1 MKESVTV
8 KISESVTETEESAT
22 VRNKEIE
29 DAYYPRFDQ
38 TIQSNKILR
47 AAGNNQAITGK
58 GARTAEE
65 CGLTNSKMFVN
76 KTTVA
81 GADGSIVTVNLYYD
95 ANCGNVLGERYEN
108 VQSTQRLF

>member
-38 TIQSNKILR
+38 TI
-47 AAGNNQAITGK
+47 
-58 GARTAEE
+58 
-65 CGLTNSKMFVN
+65 
-76 KTTVA
+76 
-81 GADGSIVTVNLYYD
+81 
-95 ANCGNVLGERYEN
+95 
-108 VQSTQRLF
+108 